1 MKKKELDEERPDEA
15 PTGTLNPTRTA
26 VVVMERN
33 KEGGG
38 DKLRRKMWNCFC
50 EKSPGKKCL
59 LIIILLTYL

>member
-33 KEGGG
+33 REGGG
-38 DKLRRKMWNCFC
+38 DKLRRKM
-50 EKSPGKKCL
+50 
-59 LIIILLTYL
+59 